1 MADYSRYR
9 NRKNHPALHRPRP
22 LWISLGAIAAVIGVA
37 AVVLLMDPA
46 LVPGGGAK
54 SLVESALSLGRKS
67 LSKQNAVG
75 GERVIYPYSIIAG
88 GVHNKAEF
96 EQAMKTDPVAAAH
109 YADFDASKF
118 HMVKLQKAEYA
129 YVSFRV
135 GDNVYWTS
143 HKVELR
149 AGEELISDGV
159 HTGRTRCGNR
169 VSKTAQLPTYDHE
182 PSAKDLNTPARP
194 QVETEAFSAVAPLG
208 PGGNGGAPG
217 AVLPP
222 VGPGPTPQGGGITG
236 GGPLASSVPGGCR
249 ANTNGDTH
257 TRDDCFTASVIV
269 PPAQTPE
276 NTTWVLWLTGALAL
290 AGYALARRHS
300 AKVLR

>member
-1 MADYSRYR
+1 MADYGRYR
-9 NRKNHPALHRPRP
+9 SRKNHPAFRRPRP
-22 LWISLGAIAAVIGVA
+22 LWISLGVIIAVVAVA

-46 LVPGGGAK
+46 ALPGGGAK
-54 SLVESALSLGRKS
+54 SLVESALALGRRS
-67 LSKQNAVG
+67 LSKQNTAG

-96 EQAMKTDPVAAAH
+96 EEAMKTDPVAAAH

-118 HMVKLQKAEYA
+118 HMVKLPKAEYA

-149 AGEELISDGV
+149 AGEELISDGE

-182 PSAKDLNTPARP
+182 PSAKDLNTPTRP
-194 QVETEAFSAVAPLG
+194 QVETEAFSAVAPVG
-208 PGGNGGAPG
+208 PGNGGAPG

-222 VGPGPTPQGGGITG
+222 VGPGPTPQGGGVTG
-236 GGPLASSVPGGCR
+236 VGPLISSVPGGCQ
-249 ANTNGDTH
+249 ANTNGNTH
-257 TRDDCFTASVIV
+257 TRDNCFTASVIV
-269 PPAQTPE
+269 PPAPTPE
-276 NTTWVLWLTGALAL
+276 NTTWVLLLTGALLL
-290 AGYALARRHS
+290 AGCALARRRN
-300 AKVLR
+300 AKALR